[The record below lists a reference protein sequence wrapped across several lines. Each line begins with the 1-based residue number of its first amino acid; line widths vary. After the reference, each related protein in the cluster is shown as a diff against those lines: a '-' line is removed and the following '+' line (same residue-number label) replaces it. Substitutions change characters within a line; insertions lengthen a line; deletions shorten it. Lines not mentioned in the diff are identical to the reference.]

1 MRKFSILYLVIFL
14 TSCSSESPEES
25 LNKYLKKI
33 NYVEEDWSDFTPKN
47 DIDSL
52 KFYWSKFI
60 TNDNWNLN
68 KQSFTDKA
76 SLVEES
82 IKAMLIEPPD
92 ISRFLERSF
101 FVNGKRIKE
110 EPNKKANKN
119 YGFAKCVNNYPI
131 IGIPT
136 SGNINPFTLIF
147 FRYHEFGHHNLG
159 HVSCSS
165 GKNQL
170 YAEDEYN
177 ADCVAIN
184 ELKKT
189 KEGREILL
197 IAYGAFTEMTYDGN
211 IYYPD
216 GDDRADNILKELEC
230 RK

>member
-1 MRKFSILYLVIFL
+1 MRRLSIFYLTIILF
-14 TSCSSESPEES
+14 SCSSETPEES
-25 LNKYLKKI
+25 LNNYLEKI
-33 NYVEEDWSDFTPKN
+33 NYLEEDWSDFTPKN
-47 DIDSL
+47 DTDSL
-52 KFYWSKFI
+52 KLYWSRFI
-60 TNDNWNLN
+60 TNDNWNIGE
-68 KQSFTDKA
+68 QSISTKA
-76 SLVEES
+76 SLVEFS
-82 IKAMLIEPPD
+82 IKEMMIEPPD

-101 FVNGKRIKE
+101 SVNGKKIKE

-119 YGFAKCVNNYPI
+119 YGFAKCVDNVPI

-147 FRYHEFGHHNLG
+147 FRFHEYGHHVLG

-165 GKNQL
+165 GKKRL

-177 ADCVAIN
+177 ADCIAIN

-211 IYYPD
+211 RYYPD
-216 GDDRADNILKELEC
+216 GDDRANNILKELEC
-230 RK
+230 E